1 MKVWKY
7 VVVFTGM
14 IMFLYMAGIKTGA
27 DPLFN
32 ALGLVFE
39 DGIGFTSVK
48 LSISAFFNFLFST
61 STGILATLAAI
72 GATIVATFATRAKPE
87 NLILLPFITGVLVIF
102 LSTIVGVIQY
112 SISLGQGW
120 VSGLIILVL
129 TPLGVGFITSLGE
142 FFRGTD

>member
-7 VVVFTGM
+7 VVIFTGM
-14 IMFLYMAGIKTGA
+14 IMLLYLAGIKTGA
-27 DPLFN
+27 DPLFDS
-32 ALGLVFE
+32 LGLAFT
-39 DGIGFTSVK
+39 DGVGFTKISLSV
-48 LSISAFFNFLFST
+48 SAFFNFLFST
-61 STGILATLAAI
+61 TTGILATLASI

-87 NLILLPFITGVLVIF
+87 NLVLLPFVTGVLVVF

-112 SISLGQGW
+112 SIALGQGW
-120 VSGLIILVL
+120 VSAIVILIL